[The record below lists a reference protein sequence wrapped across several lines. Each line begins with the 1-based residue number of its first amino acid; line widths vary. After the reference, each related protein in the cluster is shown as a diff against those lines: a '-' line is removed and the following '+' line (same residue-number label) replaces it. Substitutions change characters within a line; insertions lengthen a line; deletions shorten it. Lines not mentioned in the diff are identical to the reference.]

1 MIIPRLAIRNIL
13 GAGLRTGLNV
23 FILSLA
29 FVTILWSQGLIDG
42 MGRQAMDAMKDMEL
56 GGGQYWH
63 PDYDPFDPIS
73 LEKAHGVLSKSLKQ
87 RVWDGSATP
96 VLITLATAY
105 SLGRAQTIL
114 LKGIDPRQKILR
126 IPSQSLDQNEPDGI
140 PGLIGQRMARETGL
154 KIGDGVT
161 VRWRDV
167 HGVFDARDIVIS
179 GIMTTS
185 VPSVDNSQI
194 WVPLEELRS
203 MLQAPEEA
211 TVVVM
216 DKASKNPSGNLVG
229 DDTWVFR
236 DLDFLLKDMKQLVK
250 TKSLGNMVVYVLL
263 LFMGLLAIF
272 DTQVLSIFRRRKEI
286 GTLMALGMSRV
297 QLVSLFTLEGSLHGI
312 LALLAGAVYGIPILA
327 WSAKTGLSMPEI
339 TGNLGIAIS
348 DTLYPVYG
356 LSLVAG
362 TTLLVLVTV
371 TLVSYLPA
379 RRIAQL
385 NPTDA
390 LKGKIT

>member
-1 MIIPRLAIRNIL
+1 MILLRLAIRNLL

-29 FVTILWSQGLIDG
+29 FVSILWSQGLIEG
-42 MGRQAMDAMKDMEL
+42 MGKQAMDAMKDMEL
-56 GGGQYWH
+56 GGGHFWH
-63 PDYDPFDPIS
+63 SGYDPFNPLT
-73 LEKAHGVLSKSLKQ
+73 LENAHGVLSETLKQ
-87 RVWDGSATP
+87 LVGEGSATP
-96 VLITLATAY
+96 ILITLATAY
-105 SLGRAQTIL
+105 PRGRARTIL
-114 LKGIDPRQKILR
+114 LKGIDPRQTILR
-126 IPSQSLDQNEPDGI
+126 IPSAVLAKKESDGI
-140 PGLIGQRMARETGL
+140 CGLIGQHMARETGL
-154 KIGDGVT
+154 KTGDAVT

-167 HGVFDARDIVIS
+167 HGVFDARDIVIA

-185 VPSVDNSQI
+185 VPSVDHNQI
-194 WVPLEELRS
+194 WVPLEDLRS
-203 MLQAPEEA
+203 MLQAREKA
-211 TVVVM
+211 TVVVLEKGFM
-216 DKASKNPSGNLVG
+216 NTNENFFQGHAWMYRG
-229 DDTWVFR
+229 
-236 DLDFLLKDMKQLVK
+236 LDFLLADMQQFVK
-250 TKSLGNMVVYVLL
+250 VKSLGNMVVYALL

-272 DTQVLSIFRRRKEI
+272 DTQVLAIFRRRKEI
-286 GTLMALGMSRV
+286 GTLMALGMSRI
-297 QLVSLFTLEGSLHGI
+297 QLVGLFTLEGALHGV
-312 LALLAGAVYGIPILA
+312 LALLVGAVYGIPLLV

-339 TGNLGIAIS
+339 TENMGMAIS

-379 RRIAQL
+379 RRIAKL